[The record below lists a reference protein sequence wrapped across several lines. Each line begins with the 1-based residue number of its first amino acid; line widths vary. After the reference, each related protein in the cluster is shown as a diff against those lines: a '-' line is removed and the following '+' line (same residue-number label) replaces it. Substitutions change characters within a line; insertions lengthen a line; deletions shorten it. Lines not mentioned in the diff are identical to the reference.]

1 MSWEHPNA
9 ERFTVYIYPRGSK
22 GIAAKN
28 DAAAATVPTQEEL
41 WASFKTDAGLSGLG
55 TLATINTGD
64 MVASCK
70 AICTKLNATEVQ
82 KAFSNSNWTW
92 LKNYIAKVQNA
103 QKGNTVA
110 TSTVPEL
117 TDDLTAAT
125 WRYAIAAFFLQ
136 TQYTAWPYSADFST
150 AGLPTAWGP
159 KAGKTYAFSLTGEL
173 TWRLHVHAFFNK
185 TNSVTYNTNDG
196 GTKTDATADFSEAG
210 DPHAWYNTW
219 ADVTFPKT
227 LRTGDKMPKIKRKG
241 YIFAGWHYGTEQGF
255 TRNQKV
261 ADDQYNEGVTNNKH
275 IWARWM
281 ELCLYEGYN
290 KPDPHFLGEPEKVN
304 YNAELMNMGAGASH
318 YVDIQRNLVPGEYN
332 TLTLPFAIPKNH
344 MNFFK
349 KVTDEDGAYVFDPEK
364 GGAEPSILVFD
375 GVQEVEENGETVVEF
390 RFHELQDNEEILAN
404 TPFLFKTNNP
414 EKLSARLHF
423 WEAYFSSAQT
433 AAVQPGQVSFVPVLG
448 PQMMTIPNG
457 ATALILVADNRLAKV
472 TSSGEMMG
480 LRGYFLMPESMKSMP
495 AQICIKENASTDTEE
510 VEADSVDGAY
520 KILDNQ
526 RVYIIRGKEVYTIMG
541 DRVR

>member
-22 GIAAKN
+22 GMAAKN
-28 DAAAATVPTQEEL
+28 NAAAATVPTQEEL
-41 WASFKTDAGLSGLG
+41 WASYKTAAGLSGLG
-55 TLATINTGD
+55 TLADINTGD

-70 AICTKLNATEVQ
+70 AICTKLTATEVQ
-82 KAFSNSNWTW
+82 KAFSNTDWAW
-92 LKNYIAKVQNA
+92 LKKYLADTQNA

-110 TSTVPEL
+110 TSTVPGL

-136 TQYTAWPYSADFST
+136 TQYTSWPYSADFTT

-173 TWRLHVHAFFNK
+173 VWRLHVHAFFNK

-219 ADVTFPKT
+219 AEVTFPKV

-255 TRNQKV
+255 TRAQKIT
-261 ADDQYNEGVTNNKH
+261 DNQYNETVTNNKH

-290 KPDPHFLGEPEKVN
+290 KPDPHFLDEPEKVN

-318 YVDIQRNLVPGEYN
+318 YVDIQRNISLGDYN

-344 MNFFK
+344 MDFFV
-349 KVTDEDGAYVFDPEK
+349 KVTDENGAYVFDPAN
-364 GGAEPSILVFD
+364 GGVEPSILVFD

-390 RFHELQDNEEILAN
+390 RFHELQNDEKILAN

-423 WEAYFSSAQT
+423 WSAYFSSAQP
-433 AAVQPGQVSFVPVLG
+433 AAVPPGQVSFVPVLG
-448 PQMMTIPNG
+448 PQTMTIPNG
-457 ATALILVADNRLAKV
+457 ATALILVSDNRLAKV
-472 TSSGEMMG
+472 TTSGEMLG
-480 LRGYFLMPESMKSMP
+480 LRGYFLAPSTLSNMP
-495 AQICIKENASTDTEE
+495 ARIAVKEPVASDTEN
-510 VEADSVDGAY
+510 VEASEHDSVY
-520 KILDNQ
+520 KILENQ
-526 RVYIIRGKEVYTIMG
+526 RVYIIRDSSKFDILGNLVK
-541 DRVR
+541 

>member
-1 MSWEHPNA
+1 MSTTPAPW
-9 ERFTVYIYPRGSK
+9 RFAV
-22 GIAAKN
+22 
-28 DAAAATVPTQEEL
+28 
-41 WASFKTDAGLSGLG
+41 
-55 TLATINTGD
+55 
-64 MVASCK
+64 
-70 AICTKLNATEVQ
+70 
-82 KAFSNSNWTW
+82 
-92 LKNYIAKVQNA
+92 
-103 QKGNTVA
+103 
-110 TSTVPEL
+110 
-117 TDDLTAAT
+117 
-125 WRYAIAAFFLQ
+125 AAFFLQ
-136 TQYTAWPYSADFST
+136 TQHKGYPGSADFST
-150 AGLPTAWGP
+150 AGLPSAWGP
-159 KAGKTYAFSLTGEL
+159 KAKAAGKTYTYSLNGEL
-173 TWRLHVHAFFNK
+173 TWRLHIHAFFNK

-255 TRNQKV
+255 TRDQKV

-290 KPDPHFLGEPEKVN
+290 KPDQHFLGEPAKVN

-318 YVDIQRNLVPGEYN
+318 YVDIQRNLVPGDYN

-344 MNFFK
+344 MTFFV

-364 GGAEPSILVFD
+364 GGAEPSILVFE
-375 GVQEVEENGETVVEF
+375 GVEEVEENGETVVQF
-390 RFHELQDNEEILAN
+390 QFHELQDNEVILAN

-433 AAVQPGQVSFVPVLG
+433 AAVQDGQVSFVPVLE

-457 ATALILVADNRLAKV
+457 TIALILVSDNRLAKV
-472 TSSGEMMG
+472 TAPGEILG
-480 LRGYFLMPESMKSMP
+480 LRGYF
-495 AQICIKENASTDTEE
+495 
-510 VEADSVDGAY
+510 
-520 KILDNQ
+520 
-526 RVYIIRGKEVYTIMG
+526 
-541 DRVR
+541 RVRVMEVREVSFSSMYGISLMTVTLSSISI